1 MKSKS
6 LFLGGIMLCFV
17 AFIVWTE
24 QDEDDIRWYLAKKI
38 AMWLTDFPYRE
49 TLFSYRTALGIAAV
63 LTSPFL
69 YIGLVLIVLS
79 FIFPRKC
86 DLERSIKVDVKSPD
100 GVESVC
106 SFDELRRSLLQGK
119 ITTDWVARKRG
130 EAKFRP
136 VTDVLYAPNDTK
148 GFRFFDA

>member
-6 LFLGGIMLCFV
+6 LFLAGMALCFG
-17 AFIVWTE
+17 AFMFSSISGSE
-24 QDEDDIRWYLAKKI
+24 QDDIRWFLTKNI
-38 AMWLTDFPYRE
+38 ATGLDFLP
-49 TLFSYRTALGIAAV
+49 YRTALSTAAV
-63 LTSPFL
+63 LTSPIL

-86 DLERSIKVDVKSPD
+86 DLERSIKVDVKSPE

-106 SFDELRRSLLQGK
+106 SFGELRRNLLQGK

-130 EAKFRP
+130 EAEFRP
-136 VTDVLYAPNDTK
+136 VTDVLYAPKDS
-148 GFRFFDA
+148 DA